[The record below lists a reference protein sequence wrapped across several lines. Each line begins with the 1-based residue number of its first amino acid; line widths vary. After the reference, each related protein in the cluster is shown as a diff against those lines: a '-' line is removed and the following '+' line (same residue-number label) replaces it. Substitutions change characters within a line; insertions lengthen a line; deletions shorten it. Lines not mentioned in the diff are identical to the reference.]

1 MTANPDSVKENRIW
15 WLVLALLATAT
26 ALLVLGIIDKG
37 QWQIIVLTLFGTFV
51 TGVALNGIAQGATN
65 LMQAKGDAAKTT
77 ANAQAEVSQAIAGET
92 NMRTLAVRNATTG
105 ANTT

>member
-26 ALLVLGIIDKG
+26 ALLVLNYIDKS

-65 LMQAKGDAAKTT
+65 LMQAKGDAARTT
-77 ANAQAEVSQAIAGET
+77 AEKKVMSNQ
-92 NMRTLAVRNATTG
+92 
-105 ANTT
+105 